1 MTGVLIAGIG
11 NIFFGDDGFGVEVI
25 RRLDAR
31 RLPEGARAVDYGIR
45 GVHLAYDLLDG
56 CYGAL
61 INHGVQV
68 AAVGTVAEGMEVD
81 VVMEP
86 TVLVCRS
93 CGHRTSAD
101 DAFAMIAC
109 RQ

>member
-1 MTGVLIAGIG
+1 VGGH
-11 NIFFGDDGFGVEVI
+11 
-25 RRLDAR
+25 
-31 RLPEGARAVDYGIR
+31 PVDP
-45 GVHLAYDLLDG
+45 
-56 CYGAL
+56 AL

-109 RQ
+109 RQCGGLDIDADGSEEVVLESITVDVPAGEVRE